1 MEGLGFVRLREV
13 LVRPCR
19 CLLSRSVTHTTLTSK
34 PKWKRLGLR
43 GEGEKRVRRE
53 EEGKG
58 SKEKIEMALRFSVSL
73 SFSSGVSAALSIAFA
88 SKSPGILGVFRVR
101 PLIVV

>member
-1 MEGLGFVRLREV
+1 MEGLGFVLQEV

-34 PKWKRLGLR
+34 PKWKRGWGLR
-43 GEGEKRVRRE
+43 GEGENRVRRG
-53 EEGKG
+53 GKR